1 MRSRCRCS
9 MCPAIHINSRSWLRS
24 SSTHEPSDPP
34 LRVVLLVSPVCVSR
48 QQRARVDRR
57 SEERLRCLLPEL
69 DFRVGLRVRK
79 QFVHRGA
86 AEKPLFEPS
95 QGRNSVRRIDLAP
108 ASENEFR
115 TQVPRDA
122 DETCKVW
129 DSGNS
134 PAAIAAGGRSPIFPY
149 KP

>member
-1 MRSRCRCS
+1 
-9 MCPAIHINSRSWLRS
+9 
-24 SSTHEPSDPP
+24 
-34 LRVVLLVSPVCVSR
+34 LVSPVCASR

-95 QGRNSVRRIDLAP
+95 QGSVRRPCSRIEPERVVERRYPVTRMKRAKFGIRETAP
-108 ASENEFR
+108 RRSPPAGEVPFFRTNPDCENEFAR
-115 TQVPRDA
+115 HCV
-122 DETCKVW
+122 
-129 DSGNS
+129 
-134 PAAIAAGGRSPIFPY
+134 
-149 KP
+149 